1 MKKPKVALI
10 TNIVSPYRIPLFNWI
25 SKNGN
30 FDFKVIALA
39 ESEKNREWRI
49 AKEDIEFDYQTLPG
63 WDTLIRGKKRE
74 IPIHL
79 NRGLFKV
86 LWQYNPDIV
95 ITSGYDSLAFWQA
108 FLYCKIFRKK
118 YILWNGTT
126 SLSARS
132 IRGVR
137 GLLKK
142 IIITGAEKYI
152 AYGTKA
158 KEYLEKFGADQKD
171 IYISTNTVD
180 VRGIQDKV
188 LLYRN
193 SKGFLEERK
202 KYPKI
207 LFLYVG
213 QLIKRKGVGQVL
225 SALNIL
231 KDPEIGFMIVGSGP
245 EKKKLEDFCV
255 RNRMKNVFFEGFHQ
269 PKELPKYYALADIF
283 ILPSFQEVWGLVI
296 NEGLASGLYVLCS
309 KYAGA
314 GYNLINGNNGKIFNP
329 YSIREIVDNI
339 KEIKNRF
346 SQLRANREKISCWA
360 SENLSIAKSGEGF
373 ISAIESIK

>member
-1 MKKPKVALI
+1 MKKLKVALI
-10 TNIVSPYRIPLFNWI
+10 TNIIPPYRIPLFNWI
-25 SKNGN
+25 SKNGD
-30 FDFKVIALA
+30 FDFKVVALA
-39 ESEKNREWRI
+39 EIEENREWRF
-49 AKEDIEFDYQTLPG
+49 AKEKIRFNHKILPG
-63 WDTLIRGKKRE
+63 WHLFFYRKKRE
-74 IPIHL
+74 ISFHFNL
-79 NRGLFKV
+79 GAFNLLKG
-86 LWQYNPDIV
+86 YNPDIV
-95 ITSGYDSLAFWQA
+95 ITSGYNSLAFWQA
-108 FLYCKIFRKK
+108 FLYCKIFRRK

-126 SLSARS
+126 LLSTGS
-132 IRGVR
+132 IKGLRGV
-137 GLLKK
+137 LKR
-142 IIITGAEKYI
+142 IIIKGTDKYI

-158 KEYLEKFGADQKD
+158 KEYLEKFGANQKD

-245 EKKKLEDFCV
+245 EKKNLENFCV
-255 RNRMKNVFFEGFHQ
+255 RNRLQNVFFEGFHQ
-269 PKELPKYYALADIF
+269 PEELPKYYVLADIF
-283 ILPSFQEVWGLVI
+283 ILPSFKEVWGLVI
-296 NEGLASGLYVLCS
+296 NESLASGLYVLCS

-314 GYNLINGNNGKIFNP
+314 GYDLINGNNGKIFNP
-329 YSIREIVDNI
+329 YNVNKIVDNI
-339 KEIKNRF
+339 KEIKNKF
-346 SQLRANREKISCWA
+346 LQLRANREKISSWS
-360 SENLSIAKSGEGF
+360 SENLTIAKSGDGF
-373 ISAIESIK
+373 ISAIESLR